1 MTCESITLSNSTQEE
16 IGMKNQGRILRL
28 ITFTLLLLCSS
39 SFSYAATILQDLSAA
54 STIETVKKR
63 GVLKVGMDI
72 FQPWAMKDKNG
83 KLIGFEIDVATRLA
97 EDMGVKVEFM
107 PTAWSGII
115 PALLT
120 GKFDVIIG
128 GMGITAQRALQ
139 VNFTQPYEFSG
150 MSIVAHKKLA
160 AGFDSLEDFNKPE
173 VQIAVKLGTTAA
185 AAAKKFLPKAKLRMF
200 DTEPQAY
207 QELRNGNV
215 HAVVGSAPRPAYEAV
230 DYSDS
235 LFLPIQGTFT
245 KEPIGF
251 AMRKGDPDTL
261 AFFNSWITI
270 VKLEGWLE
278 KRHNYWFGTKD
289 WIKQVE

>member
-1 MTCESITLSNSTQEE
+1 M
-16 IGMKNQGRILRL
+16 RIQSLRL
-28 ITFTLLLLCSS
+28 SFVTVTLLVFCLCSV
-39 SFSYAATILQDLSAA
+39 SFGASVQQEIAAG
-54 STIETVKKR
+54 STIEAVKKK

-97 EDMGVKVEFM
+97 EDMGVKVEFV

-128 GMGITAQRALQ
+128 GMGITTQRALQ
-139 VNFTQPYEFSG
+139 VNFSQPYDYTG
-150 MSIVAHKKLA
+150 MSIVAHKRLA
-160 AGFDSLEDFNKPE
+160 AGFDSLESFNKPDVE
-173 VQIAVKLGTTAA
+173 IAVKLGTTAVA
-185 AAAKKFLPKAKLRMF
+185 AARKYLPKATLRMF

-207 QELRNGNV
+207 QELRNGKV
-215 HAVVGSAPRPAYEAV
+215 HAVIGNSPRPEYEAI
-230 DYSDS
+230 DYSDTM
-235 LFLPIQGTFT
+235 FQPIAGTFT

-261 AFFNSWITI
+261 AFFNSWIALVT
-270 VKLEGWLE
+270 LEGWLQE
-278 KRHNYWFGTKD
+278 RHDYWFGTKE
-289 WIKQVE
+289 WIGEVE

>member
-1 MTCESITLSNSTQEE
+1 MKTQHHS
-16 IGMKNQGRILRL
+16 LRL
-28 ITFTLLLLCSS
+28 TTFALLLLCITG
-39 SFSYAATILQDLSAA
+39 FSYAATIQQEISAT

-97 EDMGVKVEFM
+97 EDIGVKVEFL

-128 GMGITAQRALQ
+128 GMGITPQRALQ
-139 VNFTQPYEFSG
+139 VNFTQPYDYSG
-150 MSIVAHKKLA
+150 MAIVAHKKLA
-160 AGFDSLEDFNKPE
+160 AGFDSLEDFNQPE

-185 AAAKKFLPKAKLRMF
+185 AAAKKFLPQAKLRMF

-215 HAVVGSAPRPAYEAV
+215 HAVVGNAPRPAYEAV
-230 DYSDS
+230 DYSDT
-235 LFLPIQGTFT
+235 LFLPVQGTFT
-245 KEPIGF
+245 REPIGF

-261 AFFNSWITI
+261 AFFNSWIT
-270 VKLEGWLE
+270 VATLEGWLE
-278 KRHNYWFGTKD
+278 ERHTYWFGGKD
-289 WIKQVE
+289 WQNQVE

>member
-1 MTCESITLSNSTQEE
+1 MNTRTSFF
-16 IGMKNQGRILRL
+16 RIFT
-28 ITFTLLLLCSS
+28 ITLLLILSAG
-39 SFSYAATILQDLSAA
+39 FSYARSIQKDISSS
-54 STIETVKKR
+54 STIESIKKR

-97 EDMGVKVEFM
+97 KDMGVKIEFI

-128 GMGITAQRALQ
+128 GMTITPERALQ
-139 VNFTQPYEFSG
+139 VNFSAPYDFSG

-160 AGFDSLEDFNKPE
+160 AGFNSLESFNLPE

-185 AAAKKFLPKAKLRMF
+185 TAAKKFFPKAKLRMF
-200 DTEPQAY
+200 DSEPLAY
-207 QELRNGNV
+207 QELRNGKV
-215 HAVVGSAPRPAYEAV
+215 QAVVGNAPRPAYEAV
-230 DYSDS
+230 DYPDT
-235 LFLPIQGTFT
+235 LFLPVKGTFT

-251 AMRKGDPDTL
+251 AVRKGDPDTL

-270 VKLEGWLE
+270 VGLEGWLQE
-278 KRHNYWFGTKD
+278 RHNYWFGTKD
-289 WIKQVE
+289 WANQIE

>member
-1 MTCESITLSNSTQEE
+1 MKKNGFLFRLSI
-16 IGMKNQGRILRL
+16 
-28 ITFTLLLLCSS
+28 FTLLLTCVG
-39 SFSYAATILQDLSAA
+39 SFSYAASLQQDIAAA
-54 STIETVKKR
+54 STIETIKKR

-120 GKFDVIIG
+120 SKFDVIIG

-139 VNFTQPYEFSG
+139 VNFTQPYEYSG
-150 MSIVAHKKLA
+150 MSIVAHKKKA
-160 AGFDSLEDFNKPE
+160 AGFVSLEDFNKAE
-173 VQIAVKLGTTAA
+173 VEIAVKLGTTAA
-185 AAAKKFLPKAKLRMF
+185 ATAKKFLPKAKLRMF
-200 DTEPQAY
+200 ETEPQAY

-215 HAVVGSAPRPAYEAV
+215 HAVIGNAPRPAYEAV

-235 LFLPIQGTFT
+235 LFMPVSGTFT
-245 KEPIGF
+245 KEPIAF
-251 AMRKGDPDTL
+251 AMRKGDPDALT
-261 AFFNSWITI
+261 FFNSWITI
-270 VKLEGWLE
+270 VSLEGWLE
-278 KRHNYWFGTKD
+278 ERHNYWFGTKEWSD
-289 WIKQVE
+289 QVE

>member
-1 MTCESITLSNSTQEE
+1 MRRPYVFVVAITLILQLMFLSGLSLAASLQQE
-16 IGMKNQGRILRL
+16 I
-28 ITFTLLLLCSS
+28 SS
-39 SFSYAATILQDLSAA
+39 S
-54 STIETVKKR
+54 STIEAIKKR

-97 EDMGVKVEFM
+97 NDMGVKVEFT

-128 GMGITAQRALQ
+128 GMGITPQRALQ
-139 VNFTQPYEFSG
+139 VNFSLPYEFSG
-150 MSIVAHKKLA
+150 MGIVAHQELA
-160 AGFDSLEDFNKPE
+160 AGFDSLENFNSPD

-230 DYSDS
+230 DYPDT
-235 LFLPIQGTFT
+235 LFLPIEGTFT
-245 KEPIGF
+245 REPIGF

-270 VKLEGWLE
+270 AGLEGWLKE
-278 KRHNYWFGTKD
+278 RHQYWFGTKD
-289 WIKQVE
+289 WMSLVE

>member
-1 MTCESITLSNSTQEE
+1 
-16 IGMKNQGRILRL
+16 MKPRNYFFRLLPLILL
-28 ITFTLLLLCSS
+28 PLF
-39 SFSYAATILQDLSAA
+39 FAPFAGAASVQKDIIQS
-54 STIETVKKR
+54 STIEKIKKR

-97 EDMGVKVEFM
+97 QDMGVKVEFV

-128 GMGITAQRALQ
+128 GMGITPKRALQ
-139 VNFTQPYEFSG
+139 VNFSLPYDYSG
-150 MSIVAHKKLA
+150 MSIVAHKKKA
-160 AGFDSLEDFNKPE
+160 AGFHSLADFNKPE
-173 VQIAVKLGTTAA
+173 VEIAVKLGTTAA
-185 AAAKKFLPKAKLRMF
+185 AAAKKYMPKATLRKF

-207 QELRNGNV
+207 QELRNGKV
-215 HAVVGSAPRPAYEAV
+215 HAVVGSAPKPAFEAA

-235 LFLPIQGTFT
+235 LFLPLQTNFT

-270 VKLEGWLE
+270 VRLEGWLE
-278 KRHNYWFGTKD
+278 ERHNYWFRTKD
-289 WIKQVE
+289 WLKLIQ

>member
-1 MTCESITLSNSTQEE
+1 MKKQRCIRCLTL
-16 IGMKNQGRILRL
+16 
-28 ITFTLLLLCSS
+28 FTVLLLGITT
-39 SFSYAATILQDLSAA
+39 FSHAATIQQEISAA

-97 EDMGVKVEFM
+97 EDMGVKVEFL

-128 GMGITAQRALQ
+128 GMGITPQRALQ
-139 VNFTQPYEFSG
+139 VNFTQPYDYAG
-150 MSIVAHKKLA
+150 MAIVAHKKLA
-160 AGFDSLEDFNKPE
+160 AGFDSLKDFNKQE

-185 AAAKKFLPKAKLRMF
+185 AAAKKFLPQAKLRMF

-215 HAVVGSAPRPAYEAV
+215 HAVIGNAPRPAYEAV
-230 DYSDS
+230 DYSDT
-235 LFLPIQGTFT
+235 LFLPVQGTFT
-245 KEPIGF
+245 REPIGF

-261 AFFNSWITI
+261 AFFNSWIT
-270 VKLEGWLE
+270 VATLEGWLE
-278 KRHNYWFGTKD
+278 ERHSYWFDGKD
-289 WIKQVE
+289 WQSQVE

>member
-1 MTCESITLSNSTQEE
+1 
-16 IGMKNQGRILRL
+16 MKMRLLFRL
-28 ITFTLLLLCSS
+28 IPLALLPLLLT
-39 SFSYAATILQDLSAA
+39 SFATAGSIQKDLVQS
-54 STIETVKKR
+54 STIEQIKKR
-63 GVLKVGMDI
+63 GVIKVGMDI

-97 EDMGVKVEFM
+97 NDMGVKVEFV

-128 GMGITAQRALQ
+128 GMGITPQRALQ
-139 VNFTQPYEFSG
+139 VNFSQPYEFSG
-150 MSIVAHKKLA
+150 MSIVAHKEKA
-160 AGFDSLEDFNKPE
+160 AGFSTLEDFNKPDVE
-173 VQIAVKLGTTAA
+173 IAVKLGTTAA
-185 AAAKKFLPKAKLRMF
+185 AAAKKFLPKATLRMF

-207 QELRNGNV
+207 QELRNGRV

-230 DYSDS
+230 DYSDT
-235 LFLPIQGTFT
+235 LFLPLKNTFT

-261 AFFNSWITI
+261 AFFNSWIT
-270 VKLEGWLE
+270 VVELEGWLQE
-278 KRHNYWFGTKD
+278 RHRYWFGTKE
-289 WIKQVE
+289 WSSLIQ

>member
-1 MTCESITLSNSTQEE
+1 
-16 IGMKNQGRILRL
+16 MKMRLLFRL
-28 ITFTLLLLCSS
+28 IPLALLPLLLT
-39 SFSYAATILQDLSAA
+39 SFATAGSIQKDLVQS
-54 STIETVKKR
+54 STIEQIKKR
-63 GVLKVGMDI
+63 GVIKVGMDI

-97 EDMGVKVEFM
+97 NDMGVKVEFV

-128 GMGITAQRALQ
+128 GMGITPQRALQ
-139 VNFTQPYEFSG
+139 VNFSQPYEFSG
-150 MSIVAHKKLA
+150 MSIVAHKEKA
-160 AGFDSLEDFNKPE
+160 AGFSTLEDFNKPDVE
-173 VQIAVKLGTTAA
+173 IAVKLGTTAA
-185 AAAKKFLPKAKLRMF
+185 AAAKIFLPKATLRMF

-207 QELRNGNV
+207 QELRNGRV

-230 DYSDS
+230 DYSDT
-235 LFLPIQGTFT
+235 LFLPLKNTFT

-261 AFFNSWITI
+261 AFFNSWIT
-270 VKLEGWLE
+270 VVELEGWLQE
-278 KRHNYWFGTKD
+278 RHRYWFGTKE
-289 WIKQVE
+289 WSSLIQ